1 LARPIL
7 TEIEDSLKDIPADL
21 DEKSS
26 WQVQQKQ
33 QLYDMLDKLIN
44 AQVSQLSFML
54 SADEKRNY
62 IIIKF
67 VM

>member
-1 LARPIL
+1 MARPIL

-67 VM
+67 VI

>member
-1 LARPIL
+1 MARPIL